1 VRKKPGGVQVR
12 TIVLVGFMAAG
23 KSTAGRIVAQR
34 LGWSFVD
41 LDAEIE
47 KHTGTT
53 IAALFRD
60 HGEAAFR
67 EIELELTPA
76 LVARPDSVLATG
88 GGWAAQD
95 GTIGA
100 LPDTALSVWLDVS
113 PGESVRRAM
122 ADGIRRPLLEVEDPV
137 GEAKSLLAG
146 RYAFYERADV
156 RIGVD
161 GRSPQDIADDIVKLV
176 VDV

>member
-1 VRKKPGGVQVR
+1 
-12 TIVLVGFMAAG
+12 
-23 KSTAGRIVAQR
+23 
-34 LGWSFVD
+34 
-41 LDAEIE
+41 
-47 KHTGTT
+47 
-53 IAALFRD
+53 
-60 HGEAAFR
+60 
-67 EIELELTPA
+67 
-76 LVARPDSVLATG
+76 
-88 GGWAAQD
+88 
-95 GTIGA
+95 
-100 LPDTALSVWLDVS
+100 
-113 PGESVRRAM
+113 M